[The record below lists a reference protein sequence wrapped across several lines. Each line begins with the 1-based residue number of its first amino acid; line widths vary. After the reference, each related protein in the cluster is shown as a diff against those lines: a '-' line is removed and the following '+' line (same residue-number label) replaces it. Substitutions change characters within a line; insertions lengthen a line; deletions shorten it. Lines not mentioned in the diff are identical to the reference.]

1 MADEKWQK
9 VREIFDA
16 ALRQKQE
23 ERNAFLE
30 SVCDGDNDL
39 RREVESL
46 LSSLKSAD
54 EFLEQP
60 AIGQVANIVI
70 NDGPSLITRQ
80 AIGPYRIIKQIG
92 KGGMGEVYSAEDT
105 RLNRE
110 VAIKVLPAK
119 IANDVKR
126 LQRFEQEARATS
138 SLNHPNILTVY
149 DFGAYEAAPFIVTEL
164 LRGEELRDY
173 LNKRTPPIRKTV
185 EYAEQIVSGLVA
197 AHEKGIAHRDL
208 KPENLFITTD
218 DRVKILD
225 FGIAKLRH
233 PKTRRRSSEDPIRQA
248 VTDDGTIMGTV
259 GYMSP
264 EQVRGDFTDYRSDI
278 FSFGAILYEMLAG
291 RRAFHK
297 ETAAE
302 TMVAILNEE
311 PEELN
316 ELDPTINKSL
326 ERIVHRCLAKKA
338 EQRFQSTADL
348 GFALNALSLQSG
360 RHRSLEPDTPTTLAH
375 RKRPMFLFA
384 VGTLLIATSVV
395 AGWFLYK
402 AGWFLP
408 QPTAAKQ
415 NTANLESIT
424 LTAITNDPGYEGEP
438 TFSPDGE
445 TIAYVSD
452 RSGNFEIYIQQVS
465 GGAYRNISEDKA
477 DDVQP
482 AYSPDGKQIAF
493 VSSRSSSSDLR
504 WEGYDLPLMGG
515 DIWVMPALGGSAR
528 RVAKDGNFPSWSPDS
543 SAIIYTGGPA
553 FGQNIY
559 RVSALGGEPREIVP
573 KRKAE
578 AGIPRFLLY
587 PSYSSDERWIV
598 YEADSPTGFGPRDI
612 WVMNTESGET
622 EHIARGS
629 NPSWNADSSA
639 IVYSSAEPGKNFS
652 LWQVPFSGAL
662 GKISGTAEPLT
673 VSRGRDTKPA
683 VSRDGSQIAFAGV
696 EISFAVE
703 RLAFD
708 AEAGK
713 TSGMPA
719 PITSGRQVSYFQSF
733 SPDGQTVVFESRQGN
748 GSQVWKSV
756 RDSVP
761 VQLTADPD
769 LDDTF
774 PRWSPT
780 GRDIAFSRKQVKS
793 SAQESSLWLMT
804 DDGANPRMV
813 IENAGFFAWM
823 PDGRALIYF
832 SWVDRQI
839 YVFDLDANS
848 ARRLTDEPK
857 IVHLFAV
864 SADGKWVVF
873 QTLQDGNIDLK
884 TVPIEGGET
893 RTVVATPH
901 QDYHPSLSPSGRWL
915 YFQPDHKNLYRV
927 PGPAQGWRQ
936 AEPQKITNFSESS
949 GMFFED
955 PQISND
961 GRQLLYSR
969 GHVTGD
975 IWMMR
980 LREK

>member
-16 ALRQKQE
+16 AMRQGSE

-46 LSSLKSAD
+46 LSSFKSAD

-60 AIGQVANIVI
+60 AIGHVANIVI

-80 AIGPYRIIKQIG
+80 TIGHYTIIKQIG

-110 VAIKVLPAK
+110 VAIKVLPAN
-119 IANDVKR
+119 IAHDVKR

-149 DFGAYEAAPFIVTEL
+149 DFGTYQGAPFIVTEL
-164 LRGEELRDY
+164 LRGEELRDH
-173 LNKRTPPIRKTV
+173 LNKRTTPVRKTV

-208 KPENLFITTD
+208 KPENLFITSD
-218 DRVKILD
+218 GRVKILD
-225 FGIAKLRH
+225 FGIAKLRQT
-233 PKTRRRSSEDPIRQA
+233 KTSRSSSGDPIRQA

-264 EQVRGDFTDYRSDI
+264 EQVRGEFTDYRSDI

-316 ELDPTINKSL
+316 ELDPAINKSL
-326 ERIVHRCLAKKA
+326 ERIVHRCLEKKA
-338 EQRFQSTADL
+338 EQRFQSTSDL

-360 RHRSLEPDTPTTLAH
+360 RNRSFESGTGTNLSR
-375 RKRPMFLFA
+375 RKRPIFLVA
-384 VGTLLIATSVV
+384 VGTLLIATAIV
-395 AGWFLYK
+395 AGWFLSQTTTFK
-402 AGWFLP
+402 QG
-408 QPTAAKQ
+408 TAASTQ
-415 NTANLESIT
+415 STANLENVT
-424 LTAITNDPGYEGEP
+424 LTQITNDPGYEGEP
-438 TFSPDGE
+438 TFSPNGE

-452 RSGNFEIYIQQVS
+452 RSGNFEIYIQQAS
-465 GGAYRNISEDKA
+465 GGTYRNITDDKA
-477 DDVQP
+477 EDVQP
-482 AYSPDGKQIAF
+482 AYSPNGNEIAF
-493 VSSRSSSSDLR
+493 VSSRSSPTKLR

-515 DIWVMPALGGSAR
+515 DIWVIGALGGSAR
-528 RVAKDGNFPSWSPDS
+528 KVAQEGNFPSWSPDG

-553 FGQNIY
+553 YGQKIY
-559 RVSALGGEPREIVP
+559 RVSVLGGEPSEIVP

-578 AGIPRFLLY
+578 AGLPPRYLLY
-587 PSYSSDERWIV
+587 PSYSSDERWIA

-612 WVMNTESGET
+612 WAMNTETSEI

-639 IVYSSAEPGKNFS
+639 IIYSSAEPGKNFS
-652 LWQVPFSGAL
+652 LWQVPFSRAS
-662 GKISGTAEPLT
+662 GKISGPAEPLT
-673 VSRGRDTKPA
+673 VSRGRDKKAA
-683 VSRDGSQIAFAGV
+683 VSRDGGRIVFAGEEVSFVV
-696 EISFAVE
+696 EK
-703 RLAFD
+703 LAFD
-708 AEAGK
+708 AEAGR
-713 TSGMPA
+713 TFGTPS
-719 PITSGRQVSYFQSF
+719 PITNGRQVSYFQSF
-733 SPDGQTVVFESRQGN
+733 SPDGQTVAFESRQGN
-748 GSQVWKSV
+748 GSHIWKSV
-756 RDSVP
+756 RDSIP
-761 VQLTADPD
+761 VQLTSDPE

-780 GRDIAFSRKQVKS
+780 GRDIAFSRKQ
-793 SAQESSLWLMT
+793 QESSLWLMT

-813 IENAGFFAWM
+813 VDKAGFFAWM

-832 SWVDRQI
+832 STVDRQV
-839 YVFDLDANS
+839 YLFDIAANS
-848 ARRLTDEPK
+848 SRRLTDEPK
-857 IVHLFAV
+857 IVQLFAV
-864 SADGKWVVF
+864 SYDGKWVVF
-873 QTLQDGNIDLK
+873 QTLQNGNIDLK

-893 RTVVATPH
+893 RTIVATPH

-936 AEPQKITNFSESS
+936 AEPQKITNFPESD
-949 GMFFED
+949 FLFDD
-955 PQISND
+955 PQISRD

-980 LREK
+980 LKG